1 MLVIWVSQIS
11 KWLPLPARTNLY
23 LLININL
30 PSSWWLCEIHG
41 TCNACCHRLASYHT
55 TSISWFCGWKSGHW
69 KKKKRDQ
76 ILKHCNTTH
85 LYIIHH
91 TSMRTKQHR
100 LHKTS
105 TWAQAPAQIYQT
117 LWIHSSTGISDLG
130 LVVKDSWLFNP
141 TIVCLVV
148 LSLTP
153 SGPHFWGAWTILI
166 FNCRNISLHV
176 FFML

>member
-1 MLVIWVSQIS
+1 MIVWNTWYMQCLLPSPSFIS
-11 KWLPLPARTNLY
+11 Y
-23 LLININL
+23 HINIL
-30 PSSWWLCEIHG
+30 VLWLKIR
-41 TCNACCHRLASYHT
+41 AL
-55 TSISWFCGWKSGHW
+55 